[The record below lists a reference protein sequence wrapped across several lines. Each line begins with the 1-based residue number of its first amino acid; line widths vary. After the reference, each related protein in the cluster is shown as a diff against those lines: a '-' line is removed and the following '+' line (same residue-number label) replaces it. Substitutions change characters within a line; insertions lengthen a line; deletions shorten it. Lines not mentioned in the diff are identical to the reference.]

1 MNPQLAR
8 EWYEQYHT
16 GIYRF
21 ALSLLRNPQQAE
33 DVLQETFVK
42 LLAGKFSFPT
52 PGKEKAWLFKVAR
65 NLCMDIL
72 RKRIQELELPP
83 AIAAPPGENWEFLEL
98 ISPLS
103 QEEQMIVSLRFIG
116 GFSHKEIA
124 GITGTTVHAAKK
136 RYERAIHKLREEM
149 EVTP

>member
-1 MNPQLAR
+1 MNPQLAQA
-8 EWYEQYHT
+8 WYEQYRV

-21 ALSLLRNPQQAE
+21 ALSLLRSPEQAE

-42 LLAGKFSFPT
+42 LLTGKFSFPT
-52 PGKEKAWLFKVAR
+52 PGKEKAWLYKVAR

-72 RKRIQELELPP
+72 RQRIRELELPP

-98 ISPLS
+98 ISALPQLE
-103 QEEQMIVSLRFIG
+103 QEILSLRFIG
-116 GFSHKEIA
+116 GFAHKEIA

-136 RYERAIHKLREEM
+136 RYERAIQKLRAEM

>member
-1 MNPQLAR
+1 MNPQLVR
-8 EWYEQYHT
+8 QWYEAYST

-21 ALSLLRNPQQAE
+21 ALSLLRSPEQAE

-42 LLAGKFSFPT
+42 LLKGKLSCPT

-72 RKRIQELELPP
+72 RKRVMELELPP
-83 AIAAPPGENWEFLEL
+83 EIAAPAGENWEFLEL
-98 ISPLS
+98 ISPLT
-103 QEEQMIVSLRFIG
+103 QDEQAILSLKFIG
-116 GFSHKEIA
+116 GFTHKEIA
-124 GITGTTVHAAKK
+124 KITGTTVQAAKK
-136 RYERAIHKLREEM
+136 RYERAIQKLRKEM

>member
-1 MNPQLAR
+1 MNPQLAH
-8 EWYEQYHT
+8 EWYEQHHV
-16 GIYRF
+16 GLYRF
-21 ALSLLRNPQQAE
+21 ALSLLRSPEQAE

-42 LLAGKFSFPT
+42 LLCGKFSCPT
-52 PGKEKAWLFKVAR
+52 PGKEKAWLYKVAR

-72 RKRIQELELPP
+72 RNRVRELELPP
-83 AIAAPPGENWEFLEL
+83 VIAAPAGENWEFLEL

-103 QEEQMIVSLRFIG
+103 QTEQEILSLKFIG

-136 RYERAIHKLREEM
+136 RYERTIQKLREEM
-149 EVTP
+149 EVTL

>member
-1 MNPQLAR
+1 MNPQLIR
-8 EWYEQYHT
+8 EWYDQYRT

-21 ALSLLRNPQQAE
+21 ALSLLKSPQQAE

-42 LLAGKFSFPT
+42 LLTGKFTRPT

-72 RKRIQELELPP
+72 RKRVMELELPP
-83 AIAAPPGENWEFLEL
+83 EIAAPAGENWEFLEL
-98 ISPLS
+98 ISPLT

-116 GFSHKEIA
+116 GFTHKEIA
-124 GITGTTVHAAKK
+124 KITGTTVHTAKK
-136 RYERAIHKLREEM
+136 RYERAIQKLRIEM
-149 EVTP
+149 EVSP